1 MKTLTIKELISGV
14 KIFCASMM
22 VLAFSACGEP
32 TYIDTADSKSYTS
45 MGLDYHDIE
54 SVAQKSVA
62 SLLES
67 DYVQKI
73 KSPKVLVISDI
84 INDTMQTIDV
94 EQLSRKVARDMR
106 NSGKFKLSLALAGS
120 GAQQDKMVNR
130 VRKTTRD
137 NDEYDQYSVI
147 EKGQLKGAQLSLSGK
162 IYQKNVRVKGSK
174 QRTDYFFLL
183 TLLDLATGEVIW
195 DEEVNIIKL
204 GSNKSVSW

>member
-1 MKTLTIKELISGV
+1 MKIIESKKRVNVLRVFFAG
-14 KIFCASMM
+14 
-22 VLAFSACGEP
+22 VLALMLSSCGEP

-84 INDTMQTIDV
+84 VNDTMQTIDV

-130 VRKTTRD
+130 VRKATRD

-195 DEEVNIIKL
+195 DDEVNIIKL